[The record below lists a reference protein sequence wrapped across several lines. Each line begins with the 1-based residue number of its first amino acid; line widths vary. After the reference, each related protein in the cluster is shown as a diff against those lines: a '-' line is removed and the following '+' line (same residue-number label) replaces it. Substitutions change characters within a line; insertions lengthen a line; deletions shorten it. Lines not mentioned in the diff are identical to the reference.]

1 MGINTDKRREFLEE
15 RSYHELALTISEEDE
30 KKKVDL
36 VNLALVYFTIYAIAV
51 SEKGRAIPDINDGFK
66 SSQRRILFALYQL
79 GITPNKD
86 VVTSANIVGKTMAD

>member
-1 MGINTDKRREFLEE
+1 MGINADKRKEFLEE
-15 RSYHELALTISEEDE
+15 RSYHELALSISEEQ
-30 KKKVDL
+30 KVDL

-51 SEKGRAIPDINDGFK
+51 SEKGRALPDINDGFK

>member
-1 MGINTDKRREFLEE
+1 MGINADKRKEFLEE
-15 RSYHELALTISEEDE
+15 RSYHELALTISEEQ
-30 KKKVDL
+30 KVDL
-36 VNLALVYFTIYAIAV
+36 ANLALVYFTIYAIAV
-51 SEKGRAIPDINDGFK
+51 SEKGRALPDINDGFK

>member
-1 MGINTDKRREFLEE
+1 MGINTDKRKEFLEE
-15 RSYHELALTISEEDE
+15 RSYHELALTISEDQ
-30 KKKVDL
+30 KVDL

-51 SEKGRAIPDINDGFK
+51 SEKGRALPDINDGFK

>member
-1 MGINTDKRREFLEE
+1 MGINTDKRKEFLEE
-15 RSYHELALTISEEDE
+15 RSYHELALTISEE
-30 KKKVDL
+30 KKVDL

-66 SSQRRILFALYQL
+66 ASQRRILFALYQL

>member
-1 MGINTDKRREFLEE
+1 MGIKTDKRKEFLEE
-15 RSYHELALTISEEDE
+15 RSYHELALTISEEQ
-30 KKKVDL
+30 KVDL

-51 SEKGRAIPDINDGFK
+51 SEKGRALPDIDDGFK

-79 GITPNKD
+79 GLTPNKD